1 MKKIFSILLL
11 FACSFAHSQIGQF
24 SPIWTYTGSNIQYT
38 NGATLTSS
46 LGVGALPTSSL
57 SSFQLVKGTG
67 SLNIGSSDGS
77 GVTMWGN
84 VTPSASN
91 YLIYSNGA
99 SSIMNGTTT
108 ARLSVGG
115 NEKVYCTSSG
125 VKINSSSTPN
135 SALDVNGSII
145 ASGTFSLG
153 SANLTGGNTGTV
165 AVLSDAV
172 FCTQSSTKPYDPT
185 DGLTIYFANSGYLG
199 LTTNATNNRI
209 YVPKNCTLIGYD
221 ITGYTDGSSGTAETS
236 TISIRIDNTTDVT
249 LNSSITYSATYQQ
262 WHSMA
267 LSTDI
272 NAGSYFNLKWVTPTW
287 VTNPTSVV
295 NSVVLWFKLR

>member
-1 MKKIFSILLL
+1 MKKIFFILALL
-11 FACSFAHSQIGQF
+11 
-24 SPIWTYTGSNIQYT
+24 
-38 NGATLTSS
+38 S
-46 LGVGALPTSSL
+46 LGVSKA
-57 SSFQLVKGTG
+57 QV
-67 SLNIGSSDGS
+67 
-77 GVTMWGN
+77 
-84 VTPSASN
+84 
-91 YLIYSNGA
+91 
-99 SSIMNGTTT
+99 
-108 ARLSVGG
+108 VGG
-115 NEKVYCTSSG
+115 YLPL
-125 VKINSSSTPN
+125 NSSKSATIGTVRTN
-135 SALDVNGSII
+135 SLVVTAPTISVNNN
-145 ASGTFSLG
+145 T
-153 SANLTGGNTGTV
+153 LTAGNTGTV

-172 FCTQSSTKPYDPT
+172 FCTQSSIKPYDPG

-221 ITGYTDGSSGTAETS
+221 ITGYIDGSSGTAETS

-249 LNSSITYSATYQQ
+249 LNSSITYSTTYQQ

-272 NAGSYFNLKWVTPTW
+272 NSGSYFNLKWVTPTW

>member
-1 MKKIFSILLL
+1 MKKIIFLLAL
-11 FACSFAHSQIGQF
+11 
-24 SPIWTYTGSNIQYT
+24 
-38 NGATLTSS
+38 LS
-46 LGVGALPTSSL
+46 LGVSKAQVVGGYLPVNSTKSATMGGLRVNGNETVTGTFSVGSTATITGAL
-57 SSFQLVKGTG
+57 K
-67 SLNIGSSDGS
+67 
-77 GVTMWGN
+77 
-84 VTPSASN
+84 
-91 YLIYSNGA
+91 A
-99 SSIMNGTTT
+99 SSTM
-108 ARLSVGG
+108 
-115 NEKVYCTSSG
+115 
-125 VKINSSSTPN
+125 
-135 SALDVNGSII
+135 
-145 ASGTFSLG
+145 SLG

-172 FCTQSSTKPYDPT
+172 FCTQSSTKPYDPG

-221 ITGYTDGSSGTAETS
+221 ITGYIDGSSGTAETS

-249 LNSSITYSATYQQ
+249 LNSSITYTTTYQQ

-272 NAGSYFNLKWVTPTW
+272 NSGSYFNLKWVTPTW